1 MERLTDNK
9 IVLVIRKTR
18 LEELAARHNTQ
29 AQARFYVESLG
40 EDFSDYQR
48 EDEVYKAALRLLT
61 RDLAELGRVQVVERS
76 FVPNFLFG
84 PEDVIVVAG
93 QDGLVANTLKYLR
106 QQPVIAVNPD
116 PGRWDGVL
124 LPFTP
129 KDVRSVVR
137 DVFRDARPC
146 KEISMAMAEL
156 PGGVRIYAVNDLFIG
171 PKTHT
176 SARYILET
184 GEKRETQSSSGV
196 IVSTGLGST
205 GWLSSVLA
213 GASGVFRLSQSLVFG
228 TAPDQHGKSSTAR
241 QDDCTREVPPSGA
254 FDWSADYLYY
264 SVREPFPSAVTG
276 TGLAFGRVDGANPLA
291 ITSLMPSHGVIFS
304 DGMEDDFWEFNSGQ
318 KASIRVADK
327 RGKLVL

>member
-18 LEELAARHNTQ
+18 LEELIIRHNTQ
-29 AQARFYVESLG
+29 AQARFYVEALG

-48 EDEVYKAALRLLT
+48 EDAVYKAALRSLQ
-61 RDLAELGRVQVVERS
+61 RDLSELGRVHVVERS

-84 PEDVIVVAG
+84 PEDTIVVAG

-106 QQPVIAVNPD
+106 EQPVIAVNPD

-129 KDVRSVVR
+129 KEVRSVVR
-137 DVFRDARPC
+137 DVFRNVRPH

-156 PGGVRIYAVNDLFIG
+156 PGGVRIYAINDLFVG
-171 PKTHT
+171 PKSHT

-184 GEKRETQSSSGV
+184 GKKRETQSSSGV

-213 GASGVFRLSQSLVFG
+213 GATGVFRISQGLIPG
-228 TAPDQHGKSSTAR
+228 AAPDQRKASSTR
-241 QDDCTREVPPSGA
+241 QQEALPQKETSPGT

-264 SVREPFPSAVTG
+264 SVREPFPSATTG
-276 TGLAFGRVDGANPLA
+276 TSLAFGRVDGANPLV

-304 DGMEDDFWEFNSGQ
+304 DGMEEDFWEFNSGQ
-318 KASIRVADK
+318 KATIRVADK
-327 RGKLVL
+327 RGKLMV

>member
-18 LEELAARHNTQ
+18 LNELVARHNTQ

-40 EDFSDYQR
+40 EDFSDYLR
-48 EDEVYKAALRLLT
+48 EDEVYKAALRLIK

-76 FVPNFLFG
+76 FVPDFLFG
-84 PEDVIVVAG
+84 PEDTIVVAG

-137 DVFRDARPC
+137 DVFRNARPC
-146 KEISMAMAEL
+146 KEISMALAEL
-156 PGGVRIYAVNDLFIG
+156 PGGVRIYAVNDLFVG
-171 PKTHT
+171 PRSHT
-176 SARYILET
+176 SARYILEI
-184 GEKRETQSSSGV
+184 GQKKETQSSSGV

-213 GASGVFRLSQSLVFG
+213 GARGVFRISRSLVVG
-228 TAPDQHGKSSTAR
+228 TSPGPHDKFSAER
-241 QDDCTREVPPSGA
+241 QDLFNQDALPSDA

-264 SVREPFPSAVTG
+264 SVREPFPSAATG
-276 TGLAFGRVDGANPLA
+276 TSLAFGRVDGENPLI

-304 DGMEDDFWEFNSGQ
+304 DGMEEDFWEFNSGQ